1 MPRSRFSIHG
11 RATITKYI
19 DEDHYLAGKPFA
31 VVRTRPNEIM
41 YSGASAVWQMMT
53 GTWTDS
59 VFGSTAAIGVGD
71 GSGGGRTLTDL
82 TGGNKKRK
90 GMSGSYPEHHPDNDD
105 LATRV
110 KYRSLFTGG
119 EANFQWRE
127 WGIFNQV
134 AGGQILNHEV
144 QNNGRKRSGMVW
156 DMLVEVKI
164 D

>member
-1 MPRSRFSIHG
+1 MPTFTFSIHG
-11 RATITKYI
+11 RATVWKYV
-19 DEDHYLAGKPFA
+19 DEEHYLAGRPFA
-31 VVRTRPNEIM
+31 VVKTMPNEIM

-53 GTWTDS
+53 GTWADLP
-59 VFGSTAAIGVGD
+59 FGGTSAIGVGD

-90 GMSGSYPEHHPDNDD
+90 GMKPGYPEHHPDNDE
-105 LATRV
+105 LSTRC
-110 KYRSLFTGG
+110 KYRSLFLGG
-119 EANFQWRE
+119 EANFTWRE
-127 WGIFNQV
+127 WGIFNSV